1 MLQFLMKLKII
12 HKISSRNSKL
22 SVLIKIYLQS
32 SLSSLSKEMF
42 FYFLI
47 SSLTI
52 GSSVKLITLFQN
64 IPSMFDMSDLFFFFL
79 HWSPYLMP
87 LYESSSFSYSNAIML
102 LINSLQ
108 VWGASSFLVFTV
120 IKLGHRI
127 TYANCEAVNTTM
139 QSFRTTWP

>member
-79 HWSPYLMP
+79 H
-87 LYESSSFSYSNAIML
+87 
-102 LINSLQ
+102 
-108 VWGASSFLVFTV
+108 
-120 IKLGHRI
+120 
-127 TYANCEAVNTTM
+127 
-139 QSFRTTWP
+139 